1 MVKNIPFFKDRGL
14 KDSAIVD
21 TLSLMTYKEMK
32 ADEFVI
38 QYGNFGEEFYVILE
52 GQCEVQVPDKHQL
65 DQLKKVNQHI
75 FLMKTKIENLME
87 DAEQIEAYRH

>member
-1 MVKNIPFFKDRGL
+1 MKGIPFFKDRGL

-38 QYGNFGEEFYVILE
+38 QYGTFGEEFYVVLE
-52 GQCEVQVPDKHQL
+52 GECEVQVPDKNSI
-65 DQLKKVNQHI
+65 DQMKKVN
-75 FLMKTKIENLME
+75 
-87 DAEQIEAYRH
+87 